1 MRKSRE
7 LVPPAFPGRQF
18 WEDTMRKSKTTG
30 MTPREVWDEI
40 ERSFFP
46 DNVPRRDEGL
56 TDEERDEM
64 DELRCKMVALA
75 MTLPPEK
82 LEELIIRARYVIDGH
97 NDLPE
102 TLKSKFRSDL
112 PE

>member
-1 MRKSRE
+1 MGKAKKV
-7 LVPPAFPGRQF
+7 LPV
-18 WEDTMRKSKTTG
+18 

-40 ERSFFP
+40 ERLYIP

-64 DELRCKMVALA
+64 DELRCNMVAAAL
-75 MTLPPEK
+75 TLPPQK
-82 LEELIIRARYVIDGH
+82 LEELIIRMRYIIDGH

-102 TLKSKFRSDL
+102 TLKSKFSH
-112 PE
+112 